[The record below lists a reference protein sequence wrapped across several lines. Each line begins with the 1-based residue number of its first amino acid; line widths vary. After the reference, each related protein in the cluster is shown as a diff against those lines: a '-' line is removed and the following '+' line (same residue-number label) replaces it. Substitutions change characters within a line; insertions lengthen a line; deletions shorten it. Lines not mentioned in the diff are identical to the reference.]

1 MVKNPS
7 AKYKRCRFDP
17 WVRKFPGEEMA
28 THSRIL
34 AWKILWTEE
43 PGELQS
49 MGSQR
54 VRHDEA
60 TKQQH
65 LLNMYY
71 DTHTL
76 SHLMLKSELNLIIY
90 IIYHFTVNF
99 IFILQRIKGNQYLLL
114 NLQIGHCSVSWKK
127 GISAIC
133 CYPSSIAFDCSFIFP
148 LFEKCISLSFQ
159 KEVWR
164 RIKKK
169 N

>member
-1 MVKNPS
+1 
-7 AKYKRCRFDP
+7 
-17 WVRKFPGEEMA
+17 MA

-34 AWKILWTEE
+34 AQKILWTKE
-43 PGELQS
+43 PDELQS
-49 MGSQR
+49 TGSQR
-54 VRHDEA
+54 VRYDQA
-60 TKQQH
+60 TKQH
-65 LLNMYY
+65 LLNMHY

-76 SHLMLKSELNLIIY
+76 SHLMRKSELNLIIQ

-133 CYPSSIAFDCSFIFP
+133 CYPSRIAFDCSFIFP
-148 LFEKCISLSFQ
+148 LFEKRISLSFQ

-164 RIKKK
+164 IFLK
-169 N
+169 NQWNSNFQQHCQYTNHYYISN